1 VIRTRISLLLPTSTR
16 QRPGA

>member
-16 QRPGA
+16 QRPAA